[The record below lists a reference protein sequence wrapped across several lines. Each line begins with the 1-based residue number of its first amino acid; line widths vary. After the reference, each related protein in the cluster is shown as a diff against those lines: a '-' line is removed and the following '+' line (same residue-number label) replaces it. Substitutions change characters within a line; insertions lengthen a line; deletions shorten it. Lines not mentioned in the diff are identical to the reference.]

1 MRKKITSLGV
11 LSLFL
16 GGGLAYAQ
24 VSGIVKDSSGF
35 PLEQA
40 EVILD
45 RTGTSV
51 FTDIDGNFTIDAKV
65 GDMLKIVDVMGE
77 VRTIKVTSNNIGEI
91 KFAPAKSDNIDLGTV
106 SIIGGIKLDP
116 AERVGAYDIIRK
128 EDFELAPTASV
139 DEVLNGRVAGLSFST
154 NSGDPG
160 STNIITIRGVGS
172 LVGTPNPLYVID
184 GVVVGKGSD
193 NAGLMESW
201 NPLASIDPNA
211 IESVV
216 VLKDASGTALY
227 GARGA
232 NGVIVITTKKGKYNQ
247 KTRFNFSTDAAVQSI
262 AYNKQ
267 KFLNSSEFIDWATLA
282 YYNAGQYGSSLD
294 EVRNNIVNNV
304 YQYDGTTDTNW
315 QKAILRN
322 ASSVRTYNFAA
333 SGGGENTSFRLG
345 GSYYENN
352 PLVLNTKFNRL
363 SVNSAVD
370 HKIEDKFKLGL
381 NLNFSNVDRK
391 TITDGGAY
399 ANPWNSRW
407 NILPLYPVYN
417 ANGELNQN
425 TTPGND
431 GNSRFN
437 PLGILEKDFLKGTIA
452 TFLGSINAEWQFAK
466 NFYLYTLYGA
476 QYQVLNEK
484 SYWDPS
490 VGDGYGN
497 KGVVQLSK
505 SSAFDWNWQNTVS
518 YRNVIN
524 NVHDVQALVGMEYQE
539 HKYNT
544 LYVGGTNLSEP
555 KPYINYANVDN
566 ITTGDDFYL
575 WRQISYFARLN
586 YMYNGK
592 YRFTGQIRRD
602 SNSTLGINNKSGN
615 FWSLGGSWD
624 AAKEFSNSPFSS
636 LELRLN
642 YGQLGNIPYADSWGL
657 QYNAYSILST
667 SNYGADPALVIS
679 TAGDPDLSWEVAKQ
693 WNLGVDFGFFQNR
706 LNFSVD
712 LYDKLTNSAIF
723 TYGLPQSVG
732 GPDSR
737 LTNVGDISNKG
748 IEVTVNAKPIVTE
761 GGFKWDI
768 YGNFSYNR
776 NRVEKLFEE
785 DGSFELDGTS
795 NSMRALAEG
804 HQVGEYYTF
813 LWAGV
818 DPETG
823 AARWWKD
830 GSKTEYVYTRNEA
843 ERVWLGKSAFPVY
856 LASLKNEFKYKNVSF
871 SVFFTGQFDYYVHN
885 RWQNYITS
893 DGTSMTTNQLTDA
906 LYDAWTPENPNASNP
921 KPIAGGSNYN
931 GTATN
936 SASPSSRWVYKGDHI
951 RLKEARIAYSFGK
964 QFKEQIGIDNLT
976 IYSKAVNLWMYAF
989 DKDLKF
995 DPESNSNAASGWR
1008 GKGLYDNT
1016 SPIMKSIS
1024 LGVIIDF

>member
-24 VSGIVKDSSGF
+24 VSGVIQDSNGY

-40 EVILD
+40 EIILE
-45 RTGTSV
+45 RTGASV
-51 FTDIDGNFTIDAKV
+51 LTDDKGAFSIDAKV
-65 GDMLKIVDVMGE
+65 GDVLRVIDMMGDE
-77 VRTIKVTSNNIGEI
+77 RIIKVTSNNIG
-91 KFAPAKSDNIDLGTV
+91 KVKLTPAKTDNINLSTV
-106 SIIGGIKLDP
+106 NIIGGIKLDP
-116 AERVGAYDIIRK
+116 VEKVGAYDIIRK
-128 EDFELAPTASV
+128 EDFELAPTASI

-247 KTRFNFSTDAAVQSI
+247 KTRFNFSTDAAVQEI

-267 KFLNSSEFIDWATLA
+267 KFMNSSEFMDWATLA
-282 YYNAGQYGSSLD
+282 YYNTGTYGSTMS
-294 EVRNNIVNNV
+294 EVRNKITTDI
-304 YQYDGTTDTNW
+304 YHYDGTTNTDW

-322 ASSVRTYNFAA
+322 ASSVRTYNFSA

-352 PLVLNTKFNRL
+352 PLVLNTKFNRI
-363 SVNSAVD
+363 SVNSAMD
-370 HKIEDKFKLGL
+370 HKIDDTFKLGL

-407 NILPLYPVYN
+407 NILPLYPIYN
-417 ANGELNQN
+417 SDGTLNQDIP
-425 TTPGND
+425 PGS
-431 GNSRFN
+431 GGTSRFN
-437 PLGILEKDFLKGTIA
+437 PVGILENDFLKGTIA
-452 TFLGSINAEWQFAK
+452 TFLGSVNAEWQFAK

-476 QYQVLNEK
+476 QYQLLNEK

-497 KGVVQLSK
+497 NGVVQVTK
-505 SSAFDWNWQNTVS
+505 NSAFDWNWQNSVS

-524 NVHDVQALVGMEYQE
+524 SVHDIQAYLGMEYQE
-539 HKYNT
+539 HRYNF
-544 LYVGGTNLSEP
+544 LYAGGNNLSEP
-555 KPYINYANVDN
+555 KPYISFVNADN
-566 ITTGDDFYL
+566 MSAYDDFL
-575 WRQISYFARLN
+575 MWRQISYFSRVN
-586 YMYNGK
+586 YMYDGK
-592 YRFTGQIRRD
+592 YVITGQLRRD
-602 SNSTLGINNKSGN
+602 SNSTLGVNNKSGT

-624 AAKEFSNSPFSS
+624 VAKEFNNLPLSS
-636 LELRLN
+636 FQLRFN
-642 YGQLGNIPYADSWGL
+642 YGQLGNIPYADSWGP
-657 QYNAYSILST
+657 QYNAYSSM
-667 SNYGADPALVIS
+667 SKGNYGSDPTLGI
-679 TAGDPDLSWEVAKQ
+679 TIAGDPDLSWEVSKQ
-693 WNLGVDFGFFQNR
+693 WNLGIDFGILKDR
-706 LNFSVD
+706 LNFTVD
-712 LYDKLTNSAIF
+712 IYNKKTQDAIYRF
-723 TYGLPQSVG
+723 GLPQSVG
-732 GPDSR
+732 EPSSR
-737 LTNVGDISNKG
+737 YTNVGDISNKG
-748 IEVTVNAKPIVTE
+748 IEVTVNARPITIDN
-761 GGFKWDI
+761 GFSWNI
-768 YGNFSYNR
+768 YGNFSYNK
-776 NRVEKLFEE
+776 NRVTKLFKDE
-785 DGSFELDGTS
+785 GTYELS
-795 NSMRALAEG
+795 EIANNMRGLAKG

-830 GSKTEYVYTRNEA
+830 GSKTEYVYKRNDA

-856 LASLKNEFKYKNVSF
+856 LASLKNEFKYKNVSL
-871 SVFFTGQFDYYVHN
+871 SIFFTGQFDYYVHN
-885 RWQNYITS
+885 RWQNYILS
-893 DGTSMTTNQLTDA
+893 DGSSMSTNQLTEA
-906 LYDAWTPENPNASNP
+906 LTDVWTPDNPNASNP
-921 KPIAGGSNYN
+921 KPVAGGTTYN
-931 GTATN
+931 GAATN

-951 RLKEARIAYSFGK
+951 RLKEARLAYSFGK
-964 QFKEQIGIDNLT
+964 QFKEQIGISNLT
-976 IYSKAVNLWMYAF
+976 IYTKGVNLWMYAF

-995 DPESNSNAASGWR
+995 DPESNSNAAAGWA